1 MPDYPPSLEKLL
13 HELEKLPGV
22 GPRSAQRL
30 AFHLLKQPME
40 NSKLL
45 ARGLV
50 EARTKLHPCRDCH
63 NLTEETLCRI
73 CLAPG
78 RDNQVILV
86 VEDPS
91 DVIAFER
98 THEFHGLYHVLGG
111 NLSPLEGRGPGDLN
125 LNSLVERVKTRG
137 RVQGNHRRHRP
148 HGGRGFHRPLYPT
161 PFETVRRQGHPPC
174 PGPALGGGR
183 GIRGRIDPLE
193 SPGRAKGIIGCRSS
207 TIFLERLIEK
217 WRKSIFLKT
226 QKGHRKLL
234 GGT

>member
-45 ARGLV
+45 AHGLV
-50 EARTKLHPCRDCH
+50 EARTKLHPCQDCH

-73 CLAPG
+73 CLSTG
-78 RDNQVILV
+78 RDRQVILV

-98 THEFHGLYHVLGG
+98 THEFRGLYHVLGG

-125 LNSLVERVKTRG
+125 LNSLVERVKTKGDFKEIIVATDPTVEGDSTGLYIQHLLKQSGVKVTRLARG
-137 RVQGNHRRHRP
+137 LPSGGDVEYADESTLLKALEGRRE
-148 HGGRGFHRPLYPT
+148 L
-161 PFETVRRQGHPPC
+161 
-174 PGPALGGGR
+174 
-183 GIRGRIDPLE
+183 
-193 SPGRAKGIIGCRSS
+193 
-207 TIFLERLIEK
+207 
-217 WRKSIFLKT
+217 
-226 QKGHRKLL
+226 
-234 GGT
+234 